1 MFNCDDLIKELGE
14 YLEDQT
20 AVSIRKELEAHM
32 ARCRSCKVLVD
43 STMQTIKI
51 TTGSGSFERMN
62 APDRDTFT
70 TYSVMNCSTD

>member
-43 STMQTIKI
+43 STLQTIKI
-51 TTGSGSFERMN
+51 TTGSGSFELPASLSSKIMARITKKG
-62 APDRDTFT
+62 ARG
-70 TYSVMNCSTD
+70 